1 MFLAIG
7 TGKAGVVRAILDP
20 KTEAERQLPAS
31 LVEPEEG
38 RLIWFLDRA
47 AAAEL
52 PIHQQRTGSG
62 RAYEGRMIVAGDIG
76 GTKTHLALFDW
87 KKDRVDP
94 IRLESFHSADYT
106 SLEDMLT
113 EFLVPPKPPSPI
125 DEFATEKGNAAEPEP
140 EPPTEKPPKIDAACF
155 GIAGPVIQNR
165 CQTTNL
171 PWVVDGA
178 TLAKQFDIPRVK
190 LLNDLEAMAHGIL
203 LLRPDEVE
211 ILNAGTPPPHNQA
224 LALIA
229 AGTGLGESILFWN
242 GSRYQPM
249 PSEGG
254 HADFAPNNDNEIELL
269 RHLRSNYLHVSYERV
284 LSGPGL
290 HAIYDYVRDSKKNE
304 PTWLSEQIK
313 AGDPAAVIAEA
324 GLKGQADIAKQAL
337 DLFASIY
344 GAEAGNLALKAM
356 TLNGVYLGGGIA
368 PKLLAKLKDGT
379 FMKAFTNK
387 GRYTRLMSS
396 IPVKV
401 VMNQQTALL
410 GAASVAAAL
419 SHTPAS

>member
-1 MFLAIG
+1 
-7 TGKAGVVRAILDP
+7 
-20 KTEAERQLPAS
+20 
-31 LVEPEEG
+31 
-38 RLIWFLDRA
+38 
-47 AAAEL
+47 
-52 PIHQQRTGSG
+52 
-62 RAYEGRMIVAGDIG
+62 MIVAGDIG

-94 IRLESFHSADYT
+94 VRLESFHSADYT

-113 EFLVPPKPPSPI
+113 EFLAPPTAPQSI
-125 DEFATEKGNAAEPEP
+125 DDVAAEKGDAVEVERPAE
-140 EPPTEKPPKIDAACF
+140 KSQKIDAACF
-155 GIAGPVIQNR
+155 GIAGPVIENR

-190 LLNDLEAMAHGIL
+190 LLNDLEAMAYGVL

-211 ILNAGTPPPHNQA
+211 VLNAGTPPAQNQA

-242 GSRYQPM
+242 GSRYQPT

-269 RHLRSNYLHVSYERV
+269 RHLRSSYLHVSYERV

-304 PTWLSEQIK
+304 PTWLAEQIK
-313 AGDPAAVIAEA
+313 AGDPAAAIAEA

-344 GAEAGNLALKAM
+344 GAEAGNLALKGM
-356 TLNGVYLGGGIA
+356 TLNGVYVGGGIA

-379 FMKAFTNK
+379 FMKSFTNK
-387 GRYTRLMSS
+387 GRYKRVMSS

-401 VMNQQTALL
+401 VMNQKTALL
-410 GAASVAAAL
+410 GAASVAASL
-419 SHTPAS
+419 SSTPAS

>member
-1 MFLAIG
+1 
-7 TGKAGVVRAILDP
+7 
-20 KTEAERQLPAS
+20 
-31 LVEPEEG
+31 
-38 RLIWFLDRA
+38 
-47 AAAEL
+47 
-52 PIHQQRTGSG
+52 
-62 RAYEGRMIVAGDIG
+62 MIVAGDIG

-106 SLEDMLT
+106 SLEEMLA
-113 EFLVPPKPPSPI
+113 EFLVPPKPPTPI
-125 DEFATEKGNAAEPEP
+125 DEYEAEKNSVVEPEEQRP
-140 EPPTEKPPKIDAACF
+140 AEALLKIDAACF

-171 PWVVDGA
+171 QWVVDGA
-178 TLAKQFDIPRVK
+178 ALAKRFDIPNVR

-211 ILNAGTPPPHNQA
+211 VLNAGTPPAHNQA

-324 GLKGQADIAKQAL
+324 GLKGQAEIAQQAL

-356 TLNGVYLGGGIA
+356 SLNGIYLGGGIA

-379 FMKAFTNK
+379 FMKSFTNK
-387 GRYTRLMSS
+387 GRYKRLMSS

-401 VMNQQTALL
+401 VMNQKTALL
-410 GAASVAAAL
+410 GAAAFAAHLARQ
-419 SHTPAS
+419 TA

>member
-1 MFLAIG
+1 
-7 TGKAGVVRAILDP
+7 
-20 KTEAERQLPAS
+20 
-31 LVEPEEG
+31 
-38 RLIWFLDRA
+38 
-47 AAAEL
+47 
-52 PIHQQRTGSG
+52 
-62 RAYEGRMIVAGDIG
+62 MIVAGDIG

-94 IRLESFHSADYT
+94 VRLESFHSADYS
-106 SLEDMLT
+106 SLENMLT
-113 EFLVPPKPPSPI
+113 EFLFPPNPPKPV
-125 DEFATEKGNAAEPEP
+125 DEFVTETDVAESES
-140 EPPTEKPPKIDAACF
+140 ESSTEKPPKIDAACF
-155 GIAGPVIQNR
+155 GIAGPVIQNHS
-165 CQTTNL
+165 QTTNL

-211 ILNAGTPPPHNQA
+211 TLNAGTPPSHNQA

-242 GSRYQPM
+242 GLRYQPM

-304 PTWLSEQIK
+304 PTWLSEKIK
-313 AGDPAAVIAEA
+313 AGEPAAVIAEA

-337 DLFASIY
+337 DLFAAIY

-387 GRYTRLMSS
+387 GRYQRLMNS

-410 GAASVAAAL
+410 GAASIAASL
-419 SHTPAS
+419 SNSPAS

>member
-1 MFLAIG
+1 
-7 TGKAGVVRAILDP
+7 
-20 KTEAERQLPAS
+20 
-31 LVEPEEG
+31 
-38 RLIWFLDRA
+38 
-47 AAAEL
+47 
-52 PIHQQRTGSG
+52 
-62 RAYEGRMIVAGDIG
+62 MIIAGDIG

-87 KKDRVDP
+87 KKDRIDP
-94 IRLESFHSADYT
+94 FRLESFHSADY
-106 SLEDMLT
+106 SALEDMLT
-113 EFLVPPKPPSPI
+113 EFLVPPKPSTLI
-125 DEFATEKGNAAEPEP
+125 GESATEKSKLGGPEP
-140 EPPTEKPPKIDAACF
+140 ERQAEKPAKIDAACF
-155 GIAGPVIQNR
+155 GVAGPVIQNR
-165 CQTTNL
+165 CHTTNL

-178 TLAKQFDIPRVK
+178 ALAKQFDIPRVK

-211 ILNAGTPPPHNQA
+211 ILNAGSPPAHHQA
-224 LALIA
+224 IALIA

-242 GSRYQPM
+242 GSRYQPT

-254 HADFAPNNDNEIELL
+254 HVDFAPNNDNEIELL

-313 AGDPAAVIAEA
+313 AGDPAAVIAAA

-344 GAEAGNLALKAM
+344 GAEAGNLALKGM
-356 TLNGVYLGGGIA
+356 TLNGVYVGGGIA

-379 FMKAFTNK
+379 FMNAFTNK
-387 GRYTRLMSS
+387 GRYKRLMSS

-401 VMNQQTALL
+401 VMNQQAGLL
-410 GAASVAAAL
+410 GAASVAASL
-419 SHTPAS
+419 LHAS

>member
-1 MFLAIG
+1 
-7 TGKAGVVRAILDP
+7 
-20 KTEAERQLPAS
+20 
-31 LVEPEEG
+31 
-38 RLIWFLDRA
+38 
-47 AAAEL
+47 
-52 PIHQQRTGSG
+52 
-62 RAYEGRMIVAGDIG
+62 MIIAGDIG

-94 IRLESFHSADYT
+94 VRLESFHSADYT

-113 EFLVPPKPPSPI
+113 EFLAPPTAPQSI
-125 DEFATEKGNAAEPEP
+125 DDVATEEGDAVEVERPA
-140 EPPTEKPPKIDAACF
+140 EKPQKIDAACF

-178 TLAKQFDIPRVK
+178 TLAKQFDIPKVR
-190 LLNDLEAMAHGIL
+190 LLNDLEAMAYGIL

-211 ILNAGTPPPHNQA
+211 ILNVGTPPTQNQA

-242 GSRYQPM
+242 GVRYQPT

-254 HADFAPNNDNEIELL
+254 HADFGPNSDDEIELL
-269 RHLRSNYLHVSYERV
+269 RHLRSHYLHVSYERV
-284 LSGPGL
+284 LSGSGL

-304 PTWLSEQIK
+304 PTWLAEQIK
-313 AGDPAAVIAEA
+313 AGDPAAAIAEA
-324 GLKGQADIAKQAL
+324 GLKGQADIAKHAL

-344 GAEAGNLALKAM
+344 GAEAGNLALKGM
-356 TLNGVYLGGGIA
+356 TLNGVYVGGGIA
-368 PKLLAKLKDGT
+368 PKLLVKLKDGT

-387 GRYTRLMSS
+387 GRYKRLMTS

-401 VMNQQTALL
+401 VMNQKTALL
-410 GAASVAAAL
+410 GAASIAASL
-419 SHTPAS
+419 SHPPAS